1 MRDCYGDFCSHHT
14 EASSYYKEQKQNNKK
29 FHNVIRVRNTS
40 SPPPTHEQTCKPASS
55 PQKINNLP
63 IVRRLGVTECIL
75 LVTQRITKYPVL
87 VERILNNTE
96 GPRSTET
103 EHLPCGK
110 A

>member
-1 MRDCYGDFCSHHT
+1 MLNT
-14 EASSYYKEQKQNNKK
+14 NKPS
-29 FHNVIRVRNTS
+29 S
-40 SPPPTHEQTCKPASS
+40 SP

-87 VERILNNTE
+87 VERLLHNTE
-96 GPRSTET
+96 GPQYFSSASIRGS
-103 EHLPCGK
+103 GR